1 MLLVSFNVIL
11 FIGDTMKKW
20 LIFVFLLI
28 VIGLFV
34 FINYP
39 QKVYDAKDFDI
50 EIIKSDIDYDKDG
63 IDDYSDI
70 LEGAKIEAD
79 KKIKYKSAYYEGGY
93 PPDGEGVATDV
104 IWRSLKNAGYDLKSL
119 IDEDIKNNIDA
130 YPNLEGNI
138 DPNIDFRRVANLKIF
153 FERHCLVLTNDP
165 YEIDKWMPGDIVAF
179 GSNHI
184 GIISDIRNKDGIPY
198 LISLSGNNKMEDDNL
213 IEWYNKR
220 GITGHYRFL
229 YE

>member
-1 MLLVSFNVIL
+1 MR
-11 FIGDTMKKW
+11 KW

-28 VIGLFV
+28 IVGLF
-34 FINYP
+34 FFFNFPSKKYS
-39 QKVYDAKDFDI
+39 AKDFGI
-50 EIIKSDIDYDKDG
+50 EIIKSEIDFDNDG

-70 LEGAKIEAD
+70 LEGAKKEAD

-93 PPDGEGVATDV
+93 PPDGEGVATDL

-119 IDEDIKNNIDA
+119 IDEDIKNNIDK
-130 YPNLEGNI
+130 YPHLEGKS
-138 DPNIDFRRVANLKIF
+138 DTNIDFRRVANLKVF

-184 GIISDIRNKDGIPY
+184 GIISDYRNKDGIAY
-198 LISLSGNNKMEDDNL
+198 LISLSSDSKMEDDNL